1 MGKPSGFGS
10 GWKGCVNRNGCKFGK
25 GGEHL
30 VVSPGKKVNSG
41 RRMREK
47 VEKDGPKGRIVP
59 LAAWS
64 LAAIMCAAIAGNALF
79 GQPARGRAS
88 LPGALA
94 SNDGGTVIDDDVL
107 QSGARTIQLKFD
119 PLVESVQRE
128 LLSAGYYKGPVDGVN
143 GRKTRQAI
151 AAYQQAVGLE
161 ADGKPSSALAEH
173 IRFTREVSEASLFT
187 GTIQAAPDAESRAAI
202 RRVQTGLAE
211 LAYNPG
217 EINGELTAQTR
228 AAIISFQRDRNLA
241 QTGEVSDQLL
251 AELSKMSGQSDLA
264 TQ

>member
-1 MGKPSGFGS
+1 M
-10 GWKGCVNRNGCKFGK
+10 
-25 GGEHL
+25 
-30 VVSPGKKVNSG
+30 VSPGKKVNSG

-47 VEKDGPKGRIVP
+47 VEKGGRRGRIVP

-64 LAAIMCAAIAGNALF
+64 LTAVISAAIAGNALF

-94 SNDGGTVIDDDVL
+94 SNEGGTVIDDDVL

-161 ADGKPSSALAEH
+161 ADGKPTSALAEH

-241 QTGEVSDQLL
+241 QTGEVSEQLL

>member
-1 MGKPSGFGS
+1 
-10 GWKGCVNRNGCKFGK
+10 
-25 GGEHL
+25 
-30 VVSPGKKVNSG
+30 
-41 RRMREK
+41 MREK
-47 VEKDGPKGRIVP
+47 VEKDGRSSRFLPV
-59 LAAWS
+59 AAWS
-64 LAAIMCAAIAGNALF
+64 LTGVMCVAVAGNALF
-79 GQPARGRAS
+79 GQPARGRTS
-88 LPGALA
+88 L
-94 SNDGGTVIDDDVL
+94 NDGAQIASHGSVIDDDVL
-107 QSGARTIQLKFD
+107 QAGARTIQLKFD

-151 AAYQQAVGLE
+151 AAYQQAMGLE
-161 ADGKPSSALAEH
+161 PDGKPSTELAEH

-187 GTIQAAPDAESRAAI
+187 GTIQAAPDAEARAAI

-228 AAIISFQRDRNLA
+228 DAILSFQRDRNLP
-241 QTGEVSDQLL
+241 QTGDVSDQLL